1 MQLGK
6 DTANVISS
14 FLGAAKQPEPKVGMG
29 ATILMWT
36 DRHAGTIG
44 WVSASGAKIV
54 VQEDK
59 ATRVDKNGMSDSQEY
74 AYEPD
79 PDGRTWVFTRRRDGK
94 YREKGGR
101 TGLLLGHRRKY
112 HDFSF

>member
-6 DTANVISS
+6 DTANVHSY
-14 FLGAAKQPEPKVGMG
+14 LMGNAKQPTPVVGMG
-29 ATILMWT
+29 ATVLMWT
-36 DRHAGTIG
+36 DRHAGTVG
-44 WVSASGAKIV
+44 WVSASGHKLV

-59 ATRVDKNGMSDSQEY
+59 ATRVDTNGMSDSQSY
-74 AYEPD
+74 SFEPD
-79 PDGRTWVFTRRRDGK
+79 PDGRTFVFTRRRDGK

-101 TGLLLGHRRKY
+101 TGLLLGHREKF